1 MIDLEQIKSRY
12 PESLH
17 KDADQLLREYLQ
29 YLILEI
35 VGNSPQA
42 PQLVFLG
49 GTCLRLVYESQRWSE
64 DLDFDNQGLDQAD
77 FDDLARRIEYQLGLR
92 GYTVQ
97 TRTLQKGAFHCHIR
111 FPGILFQYGLS
122 GHKEARI
129 LIKLDAERQAYD
141 YEPRIHTLRKFDV
154 LCAIKATPPDLLL
167 SQKIAAAIG
176 RKRPKG
182 RDFYDI
188 RFLLERGT
196 RPDYGYLRAR
206 FGVDDAPALRRY
218 VLDATAAYDFAALAA
233 DVRPF
238 LFHAGDAEGV
248 RSFPAY
254 WDRAEL

>member
-12 PESLH
+12 PKYLH

-35 VGNSPQA
+35 LSNAPQA
-42 PQLVFLG
+42 PNLIFLG
-49 GTCLRLVYESQRWSE
+49 GTCIRLVYDSKRWSE
-64 DLDFDNQGLDQAD
+64 DLDFDNQGLDKSD
-77 FDDLARRIEYQLGLR
+77 FDDLAHRIEYQLRLR
-92 GYTVQ
+92 GYTVE

-111 FPGILFQYGLS
+111 FPGILYQYGLS

-129 LIKLDAERQAYD
+129 LIKLDAEQQAYD
-141 YEPRIHTLRKFDV
+141 YYTPRIHTLRKFDV

-188 RFLLERGT
+188 RFLLDRT
-196 RPDYGYLRAR
+196 RPEYGYLRDR
-206 FGVDDAPALRRY
+206 FGVDDAPGLRQLVR
-218 VLDATAAYDFAALAA
+218 DATAEYDFTALAA

-238 LFHAGDAEGV
+238 LFRPEDAEGV
-248 RSFPAY
+248 AAFPEF
-254 WDRAEL
+254 WERAQL